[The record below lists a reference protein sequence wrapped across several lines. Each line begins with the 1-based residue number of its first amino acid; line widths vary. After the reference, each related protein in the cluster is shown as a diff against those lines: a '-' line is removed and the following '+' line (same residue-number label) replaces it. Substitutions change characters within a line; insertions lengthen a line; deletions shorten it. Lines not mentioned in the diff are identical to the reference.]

1 MEEESPSKPDLADG
15 ELLLYDYL
23 KWITTLSLLTLG
35 GVLSLAQSADIEL
48 GNFQV
53 GMVLVPIC
61 IAGVTALSGA
71 DTLVRNRV
79 GMKPHRMQPTR
90 YMHISIGSLGIGV
103 GAFLAAFWDALT

>member
-1 MEEESPSKPDLADG
+1 MDDDSLTKPDMADG

-23 KWITTLSLLTLG
+23 KWITTLALLTLG
-35 GVLSLAQSADIEL
+35 GVLSLVQSADIEL
-48 GNFQV
+48 SNFKI

-71 DTLVRNRV
+71 DGLVRKRL
-79 GMKPHRMQPTR
+79 GMKSGWSKPNQC
-90 YMHISIGSLGIGV
+90 MHLSIGALGIGV